1 MKLCYLLVVA
11 VTSLQ
16 AALLPRRPISSS
28 LQITQLLPGQRNTD
42 LRGLKPKPMND
53 TDDETKKR
61 NGGRY
66 PLFGQGVRKMERLTV
81 EEKFNTPEGLMLAKA
96 SNDRFMKIYKLY
108 GLFNF
113 LGKAA
118 FIQWLKGIKAAA
130 QK

>member
-11 VTSLQ
+11 VTLLASCVATSTSDLFQ
-16 AALLPRRPISSS
+16 PPNNAVAAR
-28 LQITQLLPGQRNTD
+28 TKGNTV

-53 TDDETKKR
+53 TDDEIEKR
-61 NGGRY
+61 EREATSIRCSKNG
-66 PLFGQGVRKMERLTV
+66 KATV